1 MNKELKNALIES
13 FDTPAPTRKKEFL
26 CSIQKPSISIWEFI
40 GTQAAY
46 IRKWVWGLSVL
57 IFTVALIGAEYM
69 ERDMLWCISAFMP
82 LLALSVLTES
92 GRSESY
98 GMAEFELSTRF
109 CLKSVVLARLWI
121 IGAANLVLF
130 CLLVPFAHMNN
141 GVSILQTG
149 VYMAC
154 PYLLTTFGGLWAVRK
169 VRGKEAAYLC
179 AGIAVGVCTG
189 SLILHQS
196 FPIIYTGQGF
206 IWWIAAMIIFGIG
219 TTNQCYKIV
228 KQTEELAW
236 N

>member
-1 MNKELKNALIES
+1 MNKKLKNALIES
-13 FDTPAPTRKKEFL
+13 FDTPAPTRKKEFI

-40 GTQAAY
+40 GIQAAY

-141 GVSILQTG
+141 GASILQTG

-154 PYLLTTFGGLWAVRK
+154 PYLLTTFGGLFAVRK

-206 IWWIAAMIIFGIG
+206 SWWIAAMIIFGIG